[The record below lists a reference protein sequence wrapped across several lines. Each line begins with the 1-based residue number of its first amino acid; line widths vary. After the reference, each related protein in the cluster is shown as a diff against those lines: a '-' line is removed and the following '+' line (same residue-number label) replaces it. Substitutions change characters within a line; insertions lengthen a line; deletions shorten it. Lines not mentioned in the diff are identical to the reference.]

1 MKKVDHFKRN
11 MVCLMLGCVVI
22 ITLIAIA
29 FVVFSNEN
37 KKRITEQNMQYMMD
51 NTRQLAARVDSLTV
65 QGFDYIRLV
74 SSFYS
79 TTKNEQDVDEALLR
93 QMTEQTSFDYLEFVD
108 STGMSHMTNGKTRD
122 VKEHHYYLDGI
133 QGNTGMEVVFPSDAG
148 KQTHLIFY
156 APVMSEGRISGV
168 LLGISEKQ
176 TEMDALLNATSFDEK
191 IQTYLCKG
199 DGRIIDSNT
208 VLDVGR
214 ELMLSDL
221 FFEDETIMDRIQRAR
236 LEGETESFVYGNS
249 GILVAMSPLLQSDWF
264 IIQLFPDNVQQK
276 MITNANQTGVYL
288 ECFLIGVF
296 FLAMIIIWLFYKSER
311 ADMEEEAV
319 KTQKYKDAVLSGSMI
334 IFESDLTDNR
344 ILGGAWR
351 NADYRPLP
359 LEEQLG
365 ITLPCAYD
373 EYISRWIDRFVAP
386 ESRNLFFDM
395 TDRNYLL
402 KAYTNA
408 TSEISFD
415 YKAINDAG
423 EEYFANRHILLT
435 EDKKTGHVIAHTNVK
450 DTTDQK
456 RQEFHR
462 HLYEKLLLGVSKKLC
477 PGLVQIDLSDFRAT
491 FFSFDA
497 NRDVV
502 KDLGDWMT
510 WLDGQDLYVHPEDY
524 GKLKEQISDT
534 RLLRME
540 IGEFHRFDFR
550 GADTNKDGVV
560 KKYTTF
566 IYKLEVDKKPY
577 VITVTVEQKQL

>member
-1 MKKVDHFKRN
+1 
-11 MVCLMLGCVVI
+11 
-22 ITLIAIA
+22 
-29 FVVFSNEN
+29 
-37 KKRITEQNMQYMMD
+37 
-51 NTRQLAARVDSLTV
+51 
-65 QGFDYIRLV
+65 
-74 SSFYS
+74 
-79 TTKNEQDVDEALLR
+79 
-93 QMTEQTSFDYLEFVD
+93 
-108 STGMSHMTNGKTRD
+108 
-122 VKEHHYYLDGI
+122 
-133 QGNTGMEVVFPSDAG
+133 
-148 KQTHLIFY
+148 
-156 APVMSEGRISGV
+156 
-168 LLGISEKQ
+168 
-176 TEMDALLNATSFDEK
+176 
-191 IQTYLCKG
+191 
-199 DGRIIDSNT
+199 
-208 VLDVGR
+208 
-214 ELMLSDL
+214 
-221 FFEDETIMDRIQRAR
+221 
-236 LEGETESFVYGNS
+236 
-249 GILVAMSPLLQSDWF
+249 
-264 IIQLFPDNVQQK
+264 
-276 MITNANQTGVYL
+276 
-288 ECFLIGVF
+288 
-296 FLAMIIIWLFYKSER
+296 
-311 ADMEEEAV
+311 
-319 KTQKYKDAVLSGSMI
+319 
-334 IFESDLTDNR
+334 
-344 ILGGAWR
+344 
-351 NADYRPLP
+351 
-359 LEEQLG
+359 
-365 ITLPCAYD
+365 
-373 EYISRWIDRFVAP
+373 
-386 ESRNLFFDM
+386 M

-415 YKAINDAG
+415 YKAINDVG

-491 FFSFDA
+491 FFSFDT